1 MRAFRRR
8 GAGSGGALA
17 TALAAITVAAVC
29 AVAGFYVGRYVL
41 GEQYL
46 KRSASALKPRP
57 EAYAVTPRRTSELP
71 VVIEEP
77 PPAEPAA
84 PESPPPAPRPATPD
98 ERTQPAP
105 PAPASSAL
113 TLQLGCYLDPGNA
126 KQLVQDLRNRGYS
139 PAVTTEKQGQST
151 VHKVVMG
158 PLPPERARAL
168 ASDLRR
174 EGYEVMVLGGK

>member
-1 MRAFRRR
+1 MRVF
-8 GAGSGGALA
+8 GQGGTGSGRALV
-17 TALAAITVAAVC
+17 TALAAVTVAAVC
-29 AVAGFYVGRYVL
+29 ALAGFYIGRYVL

-57 EAYAVTPRRTSELP
+57 EVYAVPPRRTSEPP
-71 VVIEEP
+71 VIIEEP
-77 PPAEPAA
+77 PT
-84 PESPPPAPRPATPD
+84 ESPEPEAPSPAPRPSKPD
-98 ERTQPAP
+98 ERKQPAP

-113 TLQLGCYLDPGNA
+113 TLQLGCYVDPGNA

-139 PAVTTEKQGQST
+139 PGVTTEQQGQST
-151 VHKVVMG
+151 LHKVVMG

-168 ASDLRR
+168 AADLRR